1 MSDVA
6 RSDVARRERSK
17 TVADYEAVVAA
28 RPDEERWELVGG
40 VLAPMPNPTETHQQI
55 VGGIYARLRIAM
67 EAKSCRVS
75 AGGLRVQ
82 RSDDRGEDTAAIP
95 DIVVRCGPRRDR
107 NFVTDPV
114 VVVEVLSRS
123 TMRHDRGAKFNVYR
137 SLPTLRP
144 IALVHQGQMRVEHDR
159 RGPDGWVLD
168 VLSRPSDRLVFDAVD
183 FAVDLDTVD
192 FDVPVPRPVEAPGPE
207 DGEAPTLIP

>member
-6 RSDVARRERSK
+6 RRDQSN
-17 TVADYEAVVAA
+17 TVADYEAFVAA

-40 VLAPMPNPTETHQQI
+40 VLFMMTNRTETHEQI

-67 EAKSCRVS
+67 EAKGCRVY
-75 AGGLRVQ
+75 AGGMRVQ

-114 VVVEVLSRS
+114 VVVEVLSRP
-123 TMRHDRGAKFNVYR
+123 TMRHDRGAKFDVYR
-137 SLPTLRP
+137 SLPTLRH
-144 IALVHQGQMRVEHDR
+144 IALVYQGQMRVEHYR
-159 RGPDGWVLD
+159 RGPDGWLLD

-183 FAVDLDTVD
+183 FAVDLDTVY
-192 FDVPVPRPVEAPGPE
+192 FDVPVPRPVEAPGLE